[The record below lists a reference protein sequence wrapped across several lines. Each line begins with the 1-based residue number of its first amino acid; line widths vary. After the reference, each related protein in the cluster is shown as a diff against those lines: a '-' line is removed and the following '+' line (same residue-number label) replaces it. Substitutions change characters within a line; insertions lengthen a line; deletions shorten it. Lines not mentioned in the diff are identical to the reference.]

1 MVFGN
6 NFVTPDTFYSCQS
19 DKIISFRSIKIM
31 KKLLS
36 IAMFSLAIGL
46 FSVFNV
52 SAQDTM
58 KKDEMKKDD
67 AMMKKDEMKK
77 DEMKKDGAMMKDE
90 ESMMM
95 KFDKN
100 LPTVAVIAADWCPYC
115 KNVAP
120 VLTGVLANYKGKVN
134 VVMFDVTNDETAAE
148 AMKLAKEYGL
158 TKFFAANK
166 SKTSTVA
173 ILKAAKVTFKTS
185 NNTKESDYTNAID
198 KALKK

>member
-1 MVFGN
+1 
-6 NFVTPDTFYSCQS
+6 
-19 DKIISFRSIKIM
+19 M

-36 IAMFSLAIGL
+36 IVMFSLAISL

-58 KKDEMKKDD
+58 KKDEMKKDG

-77 DEMKKDGAMMKDE
+77 DDAMMKDE

-95 KFDKN
+95 KFDKK

>member
-1 MVFGN
+1 
-6 NFVTPDTFYSCQS
+6 
-19 DKIISFRSIKIM
+19 M

-36 IAMFSLAIGL
+36 IAMFSVAVGL

-77 DEMKKDGAMMKDE
+77 DDE
-90 ESMMM
+90 SMMMM
-95 KFDKN
+95 KFDKE

-115 KNVAP
+115 KNVDP
-120 VLTGVLANYKGKVN
+120 VVMGLMKEYKGKVN
-134 VVMFDVTNDETAAE
+134 FVMFDVTDDKTKAE
-148 AMKLAKEYGL
+148 AMKMAEEYGL
-158 TKFFAANK
+158 SKFFKENK

-173 ILKAAKVTFKTS
+173 VLKGDKVTFKTS
-185 NNTKESDYTNAID
+185 NNTKESDYTSAID
-198 KALKK
+198 KALMK

>member
-1 MVFGN
+1 
-6 NFVTPDTFYSCQS
+6 
-19 DKIISFRSIKIM
+19 M

-36 IAMFSLAIGL
+36 IAMFSLVVGL

-58 KKDEMKKDD
+58 KKDEMKKDEMKKDD

-77 DEMKKDGAMMKDE
+77 DD

-95 KFDKN
+95 KFDKE

-115 KNVAP
+115 KNVDP
-120 VLTGVLANYKGKVN
+120 VVMGLMKEYKGKVN
-134 VVMFDVTNDETAAE
+134 FVMFNVTDDKTKAE
-148 AMKLAKEYGL
+148 AMKMAEEYGL
-158 TKFFAANK
+158 SKFFKENK

-173 ILKAAKVTFKTS
+173 VLKGDKVTFKTS
-185 NNTKESDYTNAID
+185 NNTKESDYTSAID
-198 KALKK
+198 KALMK